1 MVLFEDTKEDQAK
14 IVKAQKHDQDVKK
27 TQKRIYVNF
36 RNEQDV
42 QNFAKLLGVDITEKI
57 KVIHYPINNLFLERN
72 ARLCTRK

>member
-27 TQKRIYVNF
+27 TQKIIYVNF

-42 QNFAKLLGVDITEKI
+42 QNFAK
-57 KVIHYPINNLFLERN
+57 F
-72 ARLCTRK
+72 C